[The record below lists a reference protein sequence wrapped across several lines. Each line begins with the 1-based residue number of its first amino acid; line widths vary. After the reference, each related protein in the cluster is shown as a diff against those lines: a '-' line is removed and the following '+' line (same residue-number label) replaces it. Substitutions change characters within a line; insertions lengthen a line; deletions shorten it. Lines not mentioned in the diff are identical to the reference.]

1 MWKKKL
7 REYKGR
13 NYNYSL
19 RKKLKREK
27 KTSDDFE
34 VMLHNLTIEEILGL
48 KLELAASHI
57 NNKLYNFPIYRS
69 IRYIVKEACL
79 HFALSSTRSFG
90 DAASFLGMRE
100 GDLKK
105 EVDSFKK
112 KLTKH
117 NVEVLRPNNI
127 DDCNQIFARDLGFVI
142 SNMFFLSNIIPNRQ
156 DEIEGIKIQ
165 PKD

>member
-19 RKKLKREK
+19 RKKLRREK

-34 VMLHNLTIEEILGL
+34 TMIHNLSLEELIGL

-57 NNKLYNFPIYRS
+57 NNKLYNFPIYKS
-69 IRYIVKEACL
+69 LRYIVKEACL
-79 HFALSSTRSFG
+79 HFALSATRTHG

-100 GDLKK
+100 SELNNEIKK
-105 EVDSFKK
+105 F
-112 KLTKH
+112 
-117 NVEVLRPNNI
+117 NI
-127 DDCNQIFARDLGFVI
+127 DLTEMTYDND
-142 SNMFFLSNIIPNRQ
+142 
-156 DEIEGIKIQ
+156 IESI
-165 PKD
+165 